1 MSQIRSL
8 VTTTAKASFVAV
20 ARMMG
25 VTFLDKPQT
34 VDLLQ
39 PYEQASYPANQQLL
53 PAIADLTAPD
63 RLLFEQQL
71 AESLP
76 AHVWHYERGN
86 QVARQLR
93 CGNVILDGRV
103 LCTDYGNQY
112 LLRDSLRFG
121 KRTVMDVDTLVAP
134 FGQYQDGIAFGGYYD
149 FIYLVAAKL
158 SRIRQTMP
166 DGFPAGTVVAYPL
179 FHTQYEREFLTH
191 MGFQPEQIVD
201 TRQYDVRFRR
211 CLLGNSGHWFYP
223 NAHDVQMIRH
233 QLAPLI
239 QPAASRARLYISR
252 AGRRRIVNED
262 KLVQMLGRYDFE
274 CIDDKPRSLSEQ
286 LSIYN
291 RASFLIGP
299 HGASFSNLIWSQPGT
314 QLVELFAPNYAP
326 DFFYYLSALTGLR
339 YAATRQGAPDSARQ
353 NDLTENILV
362 DVSGLE
368 RHLNQLLETE
378 DNRLFMN

>member
-1 MSQIRSL
+1 M
-8 VTTTAKASFVAV
+8 
-20 ARMMG
+20 
-25 VTFLDKPQT
+25 
-34 VDLLQ
+34 
-39 PYEQASYPANQQLL
+39 
-53 PAIADLTAPD
+53 
-63 RLLFEQQL
+63 
-71 AESLP
+71 
-76 AHVWHYERGN
+76 
-86 QVARQLR
+86 ARQLR

-179 FHTQYEREFLTH
+179 FHTQYEREFLAH
-191 MGFQPEQIVD
+191 MGFQPHQIFD
-201 TRQYDVRFRR
+201 TRQYEIRFKR
-211 CLLGNSGHWFYP
+211 CLLGNNGHWFYP
-223 NAHDVQMIRH
+223 NLHDVQAIRN

-239 QPAASRARLYISR
+239 QPSPSRARLYISR
-252 AGRRRIVNED
+252 AGRRRVLNED
-262 KLVQMLGRYDFE
+262 ELVQMLHRYDFE
-274 CIDDKPRSLSEQ
+274 HIEDKPRTLGEQ

-299 HGASFSNLIWSQPGT
+299 HGASFSNLIWSNPGT
-314 QLVELFAPNYAP
+314 QLVELFSPSYTPN
-326 DFFYYLSALTGLR
+326 FFHYLSALTGLR
-339 YAATRQGAPDSARQ
+339 YAATRQGEPDPARQ
-353 NDLTENILV
+353 NDLTENIQV

-368 RHLNQLLETE
+368 RHLSQLLEKE
-378 DNRLFMN
+378 DKGLLMN